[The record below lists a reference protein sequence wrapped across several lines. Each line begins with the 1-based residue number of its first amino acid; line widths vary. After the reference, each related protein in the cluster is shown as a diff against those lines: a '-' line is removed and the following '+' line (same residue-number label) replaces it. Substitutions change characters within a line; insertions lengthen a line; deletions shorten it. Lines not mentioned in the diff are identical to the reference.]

1 MIHGEPSTEAG
12 VYTLLAHWL
21 KKTYPD
27 LIWFFDLSGVRVHE
41 GTKKMMAHMRSKT
54 GIPDLIIL
62 QPRWNKDDV
71 MEYAG
76 MMLEIKRKANPVYQ
90 QNGSLYK
97 DHHLEQQALMLDQLS
112 KLGYYADFAVGLEDA
127 QNKIMEYL
135 K

>member
-12 VYTLLAHWL
+12 VYTLLAMWL

-62 QPRWNKDDV
+62 EPRYRDNG
-71 MEYAG
+71 EILYAG
-76 MMLEIKRKANPVYQ
+76 LLLEIKRKSSPVFQ
-90 QNGSLYK
+90 KNGKLYK
-97 DHHLEQQALMLDQLS
+97 DKHLEKQAVMLDRLDT
-112 KLGYYADFAVGLEDA
+112 LGYKTGFAVGLEEA
-127 QNKIMEYL
+127 QNKIREYL
-135 K
+135 G

>member
-12 VYTLLAHWL
+12 VYTLLAMWL

-41 GTKKMMAHMRSKT
+41 GTKPMMAYMRSKT

-62 QPRWNKDDV
+62 EPRKG
-71 MEYAG
+71 YFG
-76 MMLEIKRKANPVYQ
+76 LMLEIKRKASPVYQ
-90 QNGSLYK
+90 QNGNLYK
-97 DHHLEQQALMLDQLS
+97 DHHLEQQALMLDRLRQMW
-112 KLGYYADFAVGLEDA
+112 YYADFAVGLEDA